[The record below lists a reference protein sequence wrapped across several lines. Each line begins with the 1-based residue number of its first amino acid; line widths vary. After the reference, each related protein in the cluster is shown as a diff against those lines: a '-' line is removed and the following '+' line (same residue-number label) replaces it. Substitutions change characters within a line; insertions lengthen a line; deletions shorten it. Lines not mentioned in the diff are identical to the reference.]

1 MSQSRAEYRAA
12 RSRKSLGRFVATL
25 VVVAVVIIA
34 VIVVGILVT
43 KSPSYTAAE
52 THLLAAIAATRV
64 PWLVSVSLFL
74 DWVFSPPIAI
84 IVGLVSAGVVFTV
97 SRSWVTM
104 LHFAVLVLGT
114 WLSSEVV
121 KVIVHRPRPAANV
134 ADTLVPNPDP
144 DSYPS
149 GHVCFAIALG
159 FAILVLVARSRVR
172 VLVAIL
178 AIILSLVT
186 SASRVYLAIHYPTD
200 VVASIVFAAAAFIAI
215 ETLWQRYSARI
226 FRLK

>member
-1 MSQSRAEYRAA
+1 M
-12 RSRKSLGRFVATL
+12 VTL

-43 KSPSYTAAE
+43 KSPSYTARGDPPARGDRRLTRSMAGLGLPLPRLGLQPAHRHHRRPRE
-52 THLLAAIAATRV
+52 RRRGLRHHPQLGHHAALRRAGARHLALER
-64 PWLVSVSLFL
+64 
-74 DWVFSPPIAI
+74 
-84 IVGLVSAGVVFTV
+84 GRQG
-97 SRSWVTM
+97 
-104 LHFAVLVLGT
+104 
-114 WLSSEVV
+114 
-121 KVIVHRPRPAANV
+121 HRPSPRPAANV

-178 AIILSLVT
+178 AIILALVT

-200 VVASIVFAAAAFIAI
+200 VVASIVFAAAAFIGSRRCGRGI
-215 ETLWQRYSARI
+215 RRESSA
-226 FRLK
+226 